1 MSQDF
6 AKKTPIEMRNDLAA
20 ERVIKALASRHMEGH
35 YAAAKEDALK
45 MALSLIPEGSSVGWG
60 GSASVLEIGLK
71 DRVCQ
76 GNYQVID
83 RDKAAS
89 KEEFVEL
96 ERQCLLADV
105 FLMGTNAVT
114 EDGQL
119 VNMDGVGNRVAA
131 LCFGPRNVIVVAGM
145 NKLVH
150 SLEDGIS
157 RVRHIAAP
165 VNALRFPGET
175 PCRQTGICG
184 DCRKED
190 CICSQLVITRGCKPF
205 GRIKVILVGENLGY

>member
-1 MSQDF
+1 MSENF
-6 AKKTPIEMRNDLAA
+6 AGKTPAEKRNRLAA
-20 ERVIKALASRHMEGH
+20 ERVIQALNSRHMEG
-35 YAAAKEDALK
+35 YFAASKEEAREL
-45 MALSLIPEGSSVGWG
+45 ALSLIPEGSKVGWG

-71 DRVCQ
+71 DEVCQ

-83 RDKAAS
+83 RDKAAN
-89 KEEFVEL
+89 KEEFEEL

-105 FLMGTNAVT
+105 FLMGTNAIT

-131 LCFGPRNVIVVAGM
+131 LCFGPRSVIVIAGM

-157 RVRHIAAP
+157 RVRHVAAP
-165 VNALRFPGET
+165 INAFRFPGET

-184 DCRKED
+184 DCRRDD
-190 CICSQLVITRGCKPF
+190 CICSQLVVTRGCRPS

>member
-1 MSQDF
+1 MGEAF
-6 AKKTPIEMRNDLAA
+6 AGKTPVEKRNELVTD
-20 ERVIKALASRHMEGH
+20 RVIKALESRHMEG
-35 YAAAKEDALK
+35 YFAATKEEALK
-45 MALSLIPEGSSVGWG
+45 LAISLIPEGSLVGWG

-83 RDKAAS
+83 RDKAAN

-96 ERQCLLADV
+96 ERQSLLADV
-105 FLMGTNAVT
+105 FLMGTNAIT
-114 EDGQL
+114 EDGQI

-131 LCFGPRNVIVVAGM
+131 LCFGPRSVIVIAGM

-165 VNALRFPGET
+165 INALRFPGET